1 MNYEQAPCMHS
12 AKPQIESSRFA
23 NDLINTKNIEKE
35 ISITDDIFA
44 SPNLITNY
52 KETENQIVIEG
63 NPDYDFQNLDCL
75 LTGNKPNITIAFVS
89 DRELIDNVTSDNRQI
104 NNQTEAD
111 EHY

>member
-1 MNYEQAPCMHS
+1 MNYEQLPCMHS
-12 AKPQIESSRFA
+12 AKPQIESSRFT
-23 NDLINTKNIEKE
+23 NDLLETKNDEKE
-35 ISITDDIFA
+35 ISIKDDIFA
-44 SPNLITNY
+44 SPNLITNLQ
-52 KETENQIVIEG
+52 ETEKQIVIQG

-89 DRELIDNVTSDNRQI
+89 NQELMGNVASDNRQT

>member
-1 MNYEQAPCMHS
+1 M
-12 AKPQIESSRFA
+12 
-23 NDLINTKNIEKE
+23 
-35 ISITDDIFA
+35 
-44 SPNLITNY
+44 
-52 KETENQIVIEG
+52 IEG

-89 DRELIDNVTSDNRQI
+89 NQDLIGNVASDNRQT